1 MTNSTNTPYP
11 SDLLSAPLTIDGTIG
26 RGSFL
31 QPVAL
36 HVQAGETVLVRGRNG
51 TGKTTLLRTI
61 AGLEQLHAGQI
72 HIGERL
78 IDDATP
84 TAFVAPHLRPTAM
97 AFQEPRL
104 FAHMSVAKNVAFGMP
119 DTSVHS
125 PEFWLKLVDLN
136 DFADAAPGDL
146 SGGQAQRVGLAR
158 ALATEP
164 AILLVDEPLSA
175 VDDSI
180 RNDLRELIA
189 LQPATTIWVSH
200 GSPDALPT
208 VSQTFTLPG

>member
-1 MTNSTNTPYP
+1 
-11 SDLLSAPLTIDGTIG
+11 
-26 RGSFL
+26 
-31 QPVAL
+31 
-36 HVQAGETVLVRGRNG
+36 VLVRGRNG

-61 AGLEQLHAGQI
+61 AGLEQLHEGEL
-72 HIGERL
+72 HIGTRL
-78 IDDATP
+78 IDDATA

-119 DTSVHS
+119 DTSAHS
-125 PEFWLKLVDLN
+125 PEFWLKLVGLN
-136 DFADAAPGDL
+136 DFADAAPSDL

-189 LQPATTIWVSH
+189 AQPATTIWVSH
-200 GSPDALPT
+200 GSPDTLPA
-208 VSQTFTLPG
+208 VSQTLTLHG